1 MDCPYCKYD
10 TLVLDTKH
18 EYKTNQIYRRR
29 VCVNCSKRFTTREH
43 LRDDYKYKGY
53 ANAQLISAK

>member
-1 MDCPYCKYD
+1 MDCIYCKYPE
-10 TLVLDTKH
+10 TSVLETKH

-29 VCVNCSKRFTTREH
+29 MCSHCNKRFSTREH

-53 ANAQLISAK
+53 ANAQLISS